1 MSAPVQH
8 LKSFSLIDAESKLN
22 LISCQRLKTVST
34 STNQTT
40 QGINYNQWEK
50 AHNHVNISM
59 KGLQQNTTVHHY
71 ESCEE
76 CGTERTLLSLMRI
89 IANILSLSL
98 HKLKTAVIILLYSE
112 DKQAS
117 KLSYHS
123 TAVLTRSK

>member
-1 MSAPVQH
+1 MGATGQL

-59 KGLQQNTTVHHY
+59 KGLGQNITVDHY
-71 ESCEE
+71 EISEE
-76 CGTERTLLSLMRI
+76 CGRKRTSLRDPEF
-89 IANILSLSL
+89 NSQQPHGGS
-98 HKLKTAVIILLYSE
+98 
-112 DKQAS
+112 
-117 KLSYHS
+117 
-123 TAVLTRSK
+123 

>member
-76 CGTERTLLSLMRI
+76 CGTERTLLSLML
-89 IANILSLSL
+89 ANILSLSL
-98 HKLKTAVIILLYSE
+98 HKLKTAVIILLYS
-112 DKQAS
+112 DRKS
-117 KLSYHS
+117 
-123 TAVLTRSK
+123 VV

>member
-1 MSAPVQH
+1 MGATGQL

-59 KGLQQNTTVHHY
+59 KGLGQNITVDHY
-71 ESCEE
+71 ESSEE
-76 CGTERTLLSLMRI
+76 CGRERTSL
-89 IANILSLSL
+89 
-98 HKLKTAVIILLYSE
+98 
-112 DKQAS
+112 
-117 KLSYHS
+117 
-123 TAVLTRSK
+123 RS